1 MAERYAI
8 YYAPSPESELW
19 RLGSAWLG
27 RDAWRR
33 SAAQRPDFPELSLLD
48 LEALTEAP
56 RFYGF
61 HATLRA
67 PFELAPGTKEEAL
80 RQSLGALAHRFEP
93 FREPL
98 EVASLGRF
106 LALRPKGEG
115 ASLRRLHEAAL
126 EIFEPFRAPLGA
138 ADLERRRRA
147 GLTEAQEGYLQ
158 AWGYPYVREFFRFH
172 MTLSGFL
179 ASAVRVE
186 PLLAGLSAYFGSVL
200 SEPVFM
206 EGVALFHQSDRA
218 APFHM
223 LHWVPFLGR

>member
-8 YYAPSPESELW
+8 YYAPNPESELW

-27 RDAWRR
+27 RDARGGR
-33 SAAQRPDFPELSLLD
+33 ERQRPDFPELSLLD
-48 LEALTEAP
+48 LEVLTEAP

-67 PFELAPGTKEEAL
+67 PFELAPGTEEGAL
-80 RQSLGALAHRFEP
+80 RRALGALARRFEP
-93 FREPL
+93 FPEPL
-98 EVASLGRF
+98 EVATLGRF

-172 MTLSGFL
+172 MTLSGSL
-179 ASAVRVE
+179 SAAVRVE
-186 PLLAGLSAYFGSVL
+186 PLVAVLRAYFGGEVA
-200 SEPVFM
+200 EPVLM
-206 EGVALFHQSDRA
+206 DGVALFHQADRE